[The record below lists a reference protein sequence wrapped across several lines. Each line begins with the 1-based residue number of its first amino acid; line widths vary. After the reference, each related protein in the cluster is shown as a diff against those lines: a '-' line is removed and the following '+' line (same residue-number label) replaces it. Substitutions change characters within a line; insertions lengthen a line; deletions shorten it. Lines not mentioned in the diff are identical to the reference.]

1 MRFGKRILTSVLVA
15 LMLNACKVPP
25 HVVPDIQSFDRDVYG
40 AWTEVTYPRAA
51 HRPITYGELIAVTPD
66 QLTVLSATG
75 IVTVQKKDVDDV
87 TLTLF
92 SGSKIPAW
100 LAAGIVSTV
109 SHGVFLVATITLW
122 SLAAARDNRQYERFA
137 EINYPGASW
146 EELRRGAR
154 FPQGV
159 PEGFDVRALRPRP
172 AK

>member
-1 MRFGKRILTSVLVA
+1 MRFSKRILTSVLVA

-25 HVVPDIQSFDRDVYG
+25 HVVPDVQSFDRDVYG
-40 AWTEVTYPRAA
+40 AWTEVTYRRAV
-51 HRPITYGELIAVTPD
+51 HRPETYGELIAVTPD

-75 IVTVQKKDVDDV
+75 IVMVQKKEVDDV

-92 SGSKIPAW
+92 SGSNIPVW
-100 LAAGIVSTV
+100 LTAGIVSTL
-109 SHGVFLVATITLW
+109 SHGVFLVATATLW
-122 SLAAARDNRQYERFA
+122 SLAAAWDNRQYERFA

-154 FPQGV
+154 FPQGL
-159 PEGFDVRALRPRP
+159 PEGLDVHSLRARP